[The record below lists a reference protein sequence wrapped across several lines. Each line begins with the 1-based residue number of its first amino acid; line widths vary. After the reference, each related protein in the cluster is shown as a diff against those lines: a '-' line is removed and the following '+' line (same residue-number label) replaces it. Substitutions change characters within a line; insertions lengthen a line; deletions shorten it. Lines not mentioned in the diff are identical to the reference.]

1 MTIKSNSNSNML
13 KKSQKLYAIL
23 VSTKSEIRDEK
34 LSGLFGE
41 EYQVNPDFDSIFVMH
56 IDANKTI
63 TSTNKICYIK
73 KWKTEAGVRKA
84 FDSIENKNLL
94 KIVEITELWN
104 EDIERRIVW
113 ETEEHNKKIE
123 SLKKSKI

>member
-1 MTIKSNSNSNML
+1 MI

-41 EYQVNPDFDSIFVMH
+41 EYQANPDFDSIFVMD

-63 TSTNKICYIK
+63 TSTSKICYIK

-113 ETEEHNKKIE
+113 ETEEHKKKIE